1 MEKIVAELQAIK
13 QKTNLNYSVKTC
25 VEEFTEQIF
34 GVLFDDSIDLEK
46 GIKNLE
52 ILFKKAAKIACES
65 PEQICESSWD
75 TFANNLP
82 KVLTDLNTDAA
93 YFMESDPAARRVEE
107 IYFAYP
113 GFYAIAIHRLSHEIY
128 KLKLYLFARLMSEY
142 AHSKTGT
149 DIHPG
154 ATINAPVFID
164 HATGIVIGETCII
177 EPRVKIYQGV
187 TLGALSVTKD
197 KQDVKRH
204 PTVKSDVCIYANA
217 TVLGGETVIGK
228 NSIIG
233 GNVWVVKSIPE
244 NSVVYKTIESNI
256 KTR

>member
-1 MEKIVAELQAIK
+1 MEKIIAELEAIK
-13 QKTNLNYSVKTC
+13 QKTNLNYSVKTS
-25 VEEFTEQIF
+25 VEAFTQKIF
-34 GVLFDDSIDLEK
+34 GVLFDDSIDLKK
-46 GIKNLE
+46 GINELE
-52 ILFKKAAKIACES
+52 FLFKKAAEISCDS
-65 PEQICESSWD
+65 PEEICNSTWD
-75 TFANNLP
+75 RFVNKLPTVLSNLN
-82 KVLTDLNTDAA
+82 KDAL

-128 KLKLYLFARLMSEY
+128 NEKLYLFARLMSEY
-142 AHSKTGT
+142 AHNQTGT

-154 ATINAPVFID
+154 ANIHAPVFID

-197 KQDVKRH
+197 KQDTKRH
-204 PTVKSDVCIYANA
+204 PTVKSNVCIYANA
-217 TVLGGETVIGK
+217 TVLGGETIIGE

-233 GNVWVVKSIPE
+233 GNVWVVKSIPQ
-244 NSVVYKTIESNI
+244 NSVVYNTIQANI
-256 KTR
+256 KSR

>member
-1 MEKIVAELQAIK
+1 MITELQAIK
-13 QKTNLNYSVKTC
+13 QQTNLNYSVKII
-25 VEEFTEQIF
+25 VEEFTQQIF
-34 GVLFDDSIDLEK
+34 GVLFDDTI
-46 GIKNLE
+46 NLE
-52 ILFKKAAKIACES
+52 QGFKELETLFKKAAKIACDS
-65 PEQICESSWD
+65 PEEICNSAWE
-75 TFANNLP
+75 TFANSLP
-82 KVLTDLNTDAA
+82 KVLKDLNTDAA
-93 YFMESDPAARRVEE
+93 YFMQCDPAARKLEE

-113 GFYAIAIHRLSHEIY
+113 GFYAIAIHRLSHVLY
-128 KLKLYLFARLMSEY
+128 QQKLYLFARLMSEY
-142 AHSKTGT
+142 AHSQTGT

-154 ATINAPVFID
+154 AIIHAPVFID
-164 HATGIVIGETCII
+164 HATGIVIGETCVI

-197 KQDVKRH
+197 KQDTKRH

-217 TVLGGETVIGK
+217 TVLGGETIIGE

-244 NSVVYKTIESNI
+244 NSVVYNTIEANI

>member
-1 MEKIVAELQAIK
+1 MKNIISELQEIK
-13 QKTNLNYSVKTC
+13 QKNNLSYKVKTC
-25 VEEFTEQIF
+25 VENFTELIF
-34 GVLFDDSIDLEK
+34 SVLFDDAIDLDE
-46 GIKNLE
+46 GIENLAT
-52 ILFKKAAKIACES
+52 LFKEAAKISCTH
-65 PEQICESSWD
+65 PEDICDSTWK
-75 TFANNLP
+75 TFAKALP
-82 KVLTDLNTDAA
+82 KVLKDLSNDAQ

-128 KLKLYLFARLMSEY
+128 KLKLYLFARLMSEF

-154 ATINAPVFID
+154 ATIYAPVFID

-197 KQDVKRH
+197 KQDTKRH
-204 PTVKSDVCIYANA
+204 PTVKSNVCIYANA
-217 TVLGGETVIGK
+217 TVLGGETIIGE

-244 NSVVYKTIESNI
+244 NSVVYNKIESNI
-256 KTR
+256 KQR

>member
-1 MEKIVAELQAIK
+1 MNNIITELQGIK
-13 QKTNLNYSVKTC
+13 QKTNLNYSVKSS
-25 VEEFTEQIF
+25 VEVFTQQIF
-34 GVLFDDSIDLEK
+34 GLLFDDTIDLTK
-46 GIKNLE
+46 GFKTLE
-52 ILFKKAAKIACES
+52 ALFKKAAKISCNS
-65 PEQICESSWD
+65 PEDVCQGTWER
-75 TFANNLP
+75 FVKKLP
-82 KVLTDLNTDAA
+82 KVLEDLNKDAL
-93 YFMESDPAARRVEE
+93 YFMESDPAARQIEE

-128 KLKLYLFARLMSEY
+128 NEKLYLFARLMSEY
-142 AHSKTGT
+142 AHSQTGT

-197 KQDVKRH
+197 KQDTKRH
-204 PTVKSDVCIYANA
+204 PTVKSNVCIYANA
-217 TVLGGETVIGK
+217 TVLGGETIIGE

-244 NSVVYKTIESNI
+244 NSVVYNTIETNI

>member
-1 MEKIVAELQAIK
+1 MEHIITELQAIK
-13 QKTNLNYSVKTC
+13 QQTNLNYSVKTS
-25 VEEFTEQIF
+25 VEDFTKKIF
-34 GVLFDDSIDLEK
+34 GVLFDDTIDLKQGFLE
-46 GIKNLE
+46 LE
-52 ILFKKAAKIACES
+52 IFFKRAAKIACES
-65 PEQICESSWD
+65 PEEICNSNWE
-75 TFANNLP
+75 TFAKKLP
-82 KVLTDLNTDAA
+82 KVLNDLNKDAA
-93 YFMESDPAARRVEE
+93 YFMQCDPAARRLEE

-128 KLKLYLFARLMSEY
+128 NQKLYLFARLMSEY
-142 AHSKTGT
+142 AHSQTGT

-154 ATINAPVFID
+154 ATIQAPVFID

-217 TVLGGETVIGK
+217 TVLGGETVIGE

-233 GNVWVVKSIPE
+233 GNVWVVKSIPK
-244 NSVVYKTIESNI
+244 NSVVYNTIESNI